1 MIGLEVRFKS
11 MGNLLDIGTVADQT
25 GVAPSALR
33 YYEREGLIRSAS
45 RNGLRRQYQAT
56 VVERLAV
63 IVLCR
68 EAGFSLAEIKG
79 LLATK
84 GHSPA
89 WKQLVERKRVEIDAR
104 IEQLTVVRTQLNHAL
119 ECPSPN
125 LMHCEHFRASTQHAL
140 NTTARRSNNPK

>member
-1 MIGLEVRFKS
+1 

-68 EAGFSLAEIKG
+68 EAGFSLAEIKD

-84 GHSPA
+84 GRSPA
-89 WKQLVERKRVEIDAR
+89 WKQLVERKRLEIDTR
-104 IEQLTVVRTQLNHAL
+104 IEQLTVVRTQLDHAL

-125 LMHCEHFRASTQHAL
+125 LMQCEHFRASAQHAL
-140 NTTARRSNNPK
+140 NTTARRSDKPK

>member
-56 VVERLAV
+56 IIERLAV

-68 EAGFSLAEIKG
+68 DAGFSIAEIKG

-84 GHSPA
+84 GRSPA

-104 IEQLTVVRTQLNHAL
+104 IEQLTDVRTQLDHAL
-119 ECPSPN
+119 
-125 LMHCEHFRASTQHAL
+125 
-140 NTTARRSNNPK
+140 